1 MNKPSQYISS
11 HNKWHFFLQGILVLL
26 PVFGFSQIQLAK
38 IFSDNMVLQR
48 NKPVKIWG
56 KAQPGETV
64 TVEFANEKRNT
75 TVQQDSGWKVTFKAQ
90 QASINPQSVL
100 VISKDEKIEIKNIL
114 IGDVWLCIGQ
124 SNMEWPMIKEAH
136 YKDEI
141 HKNQQPLLRLY
152 NPTYAGKN
160 TFNVLFTDSIIKN
173 LRTEKFY
180 NGHWQ
185 TCDSNSFKTVSAV
198 AYYFGREIISS
209 EGIPIGLI
217 NISIGGAPLETF
229 ISAETLKSN
238 KQFADKLNEDWL
250 MNDALPVWIRERGK
264 QNVGSLNNVPKDE
277 FGKNHA
283 FKPGFAYEAGVA
295 PILDLPIKGM
305 ICYQGESNAQE
316 IERVNEY
323 AALSKL
329 MIDDYRKSWKQPDL
343 PFYFVQLSSIDTMKY
358 KGHLWPQFR
367 DEQRKMLQ
375 LIPNSGMAVCSDIG
389 AKDDVHPTNKK
400 LVGERLA
407 KWALYK
413 TYHKKTVPS
422 GPLPLTAK
430 YRKGKVIISFLY
442 GANGLRTTNGKLLK
456 GFSLDGKDEVEA
468 FFVNNAVVIS
478 TNQKPGYVYYGWT
491 PFSNGNLVNSENLP
505 ASTFKIQVQ

>member
-64 TVEFANEKRNT
+64 TVIFAHEKRNT
-75 TVQQDSGWKVTFKAQ
+75 TVQQDSRWKVTFKAQ
-90 QASINPQSVL
+90 QASIHPQSVL
-100 VISKDEKIEIKNIL
+100 VVSGDEKIEIKNIL

-141 HKNQQPLLRLY
+141 HKSQQPLLRLY
-152 NPTYAGKN
+152 NSTYAGKN

-173 LRTEKFY
+173 LTVENFY
-180 NGHWQ
+180 NGQWQ
-185 TCDSNSFKTVSAV
+185 TCDSNSFKTMSAV
-198 AYYFGREIISS
+198 AYYFGKEIVLS
-209 EGIPIGLI
+209 ENIPVGLI

-238 KQFADKLNEDWL
+238 KKFFKKLNGDWL
-250 MNDALPVWIRERGK
+250 MSDALPVWIRERGK
-264 QNVGSLNNVPKDE
+264 QNVGSLNNVPKNE
-277 FGKNHA
+277 YGNNHA
-283 FKPGFAYEAGVA
+283 FKPGFAYEAGIV
-295 PILDLPIKGM
+295 PILNMPIKGM

-316 IERVNEY
+316 IESVNEY

-329 MIDDYRKSWKQPDL
+329 MIEDYRKRWKQPDL
-343 PFYFVQLSSIDTMKY
+343 PFYFVQLSSIDTIKY

-367 DEQRKMLQ
+367 DEQRKMLNH
-375 LIPNSGMAVCSDIG
+375 IPNTGMAVCSDIG
-389 AKDDVHPTNKK
+389 AKDDVHPADKK
-400 LVGERLA
+400 TVGERLA
-407 KWALYK
+407 RWALNK
-413 TYHKKTVPS
+413 TYGRNIISS
-422 GPLPLTAK
+422 GPLPLSARYK
-430 YRKGKVIISFLY
+430 
-442 GANGLRTTNGKLLK
+442 NGKLIVEFQYAQNGLSTNDGQLLR
-456 GFSLDGKDEVEA
+456 GFSFDGVTELKASISGNKVE
-468 FFVNNAVVIS
+468 IS
-478 TNQKPGYVYYGWT
+478 ISHKPEFLYYGWA
-491 PFSNGNLVNSENLP
+491 PFTTANLVNTAQLP
-505 ASTFKIQVQ
+505 ASTFKIRIK